1 MKGRFADVSP
11 FPSSLPSASITP
23 LLGGATLRWAVLAPG
38 HIAHQWVDAV
48 HRHTEQRVVAVASRS
63 LDRAQS
69 FARNHAIERAHG
81 SYEQLVE
88 DAGVDAVYIASPHS
102 EHARLA
108 LLAIAAGKHVLI
120 EKPIAATPDEARQI
134 ADAARS
140 AGVFAMEAMWSRFL
154 PQSSIIDQLLAD
166 GAFGD
171 VRQVQAD
178 FSVQFEFDPAS
189 RLFDPALAG
198 GALLDLG
205 VYPGWFIHFTL
216 GAPRSITALGS
227 LASTGVDE
235 QSVVIGDHGGGAQSV
250 LTTSLSAQGNN
261 LASVVGTR
269 ARLDFTTAFMGPG
282 GFRLTGR
289 SDNETLEWTDTSDIS
304 WQEGLCYQAA
314 AMAQHVADGLTES
327 PLHTLDDAIEV
338 LEVLH
343 EARTQ
348 LGAK

>member
-1 MKGRFADVSP
+1 VSH
-11 FPSSLPSASITP
+11 FPASLPSTSITP
-23 LLGGATLRWAVLAPG
+23 LRGGATLRWAVLAPG
-38 HIAHQWVDAV
+38 HIAGQWVDAA
-48 HRHTEQRVVAVASRS
+48 HRHTEQRVVAVGSRS
-63 LDRAQS
+63 LDRAQE
-69 FARNHAIERAHG
+69 FASAHGVERAYG

-88 DAGVDAVYIASPHS
+88 DADVDAIYVASPHN

-120 EKPIAATPDEARQI
+120 EKPIAALPDEARQI
-134 ADAARS
+134 ADAARA
-140 AGVFAMEAMWSRFL
+140 AGLFAMEAMWSRFL
-154 PQSSIIDQLLAD
+154 PQSSIIEQLLAD
-166 GAFGD
+166 GALGD
-171 VRQVQAD
+171 IRQVLAD
-178 FSVQFEFDPAS
+178 FSVRFEFDPAS

-216 GAPRSITALGS
+216 GAPTSVTALGS
-227 LASTGVDE
+227 LASTGVDD

-269 ARLDFTTAFMGPG
+269 ARLDFMTAFMGPG
-282 GFRLTGR
+282 SFRVTGR
-289 SDNETLEWTDTSDIS
+289 SDNEVLEWTDTSDIG
-304 WQEGLCYQAA
+304 WGDGLCYQAT
-314 AMAQHVADGLTES
+314 AMAQHIADGLTES

-343 EARTQ
+343 EARKQ